1 MSVPFSQPPRFKLHL
16 AMKIPANLEKEVIQ
30 LFSDMDRAY
39 AQVAEQSGFECRGCD
54 DNCCRTRFYHHTLIE
69 LLYLRSGLAALPP
82 ALQGRIKDQAHE
94 VCRQM
99 GALDRRGGL
108 IRVMCPLN
116 DQGRCVL
123 YAHRPMICRLH
134 GIPHGLRR
142 PDGRILAGPGCDD
155 YYTQCGNSDRA
166 HLDRTPLY
174 TVMADLECRLRGQL
188 GVNRKIK
195 MTVAEMVTNE
205 ISRC

>member
-1 MSVPFSQPPRFKLHL
+1 ME
-16 AMKIPANLEKEVIQ
+16 IPANLEKEVIQ

-39 AQVAEQSGFECRGCD
+39 LQVAEQTGFECRGCD

-69 LLYLRSGLAALPP
+69 LLYMRSALAALPP
-82 ALQGRIKDQAHE
+82 DLQGRIKDQAHAA
-94 VCRQM
+94 CRQM
-99 GALDRRGGL
+99 AAMERRGDL

-116 DQGRCVL
+116 EQGRCVL

-142 PDGRILAGPGCDD
+142 PDGRTLAGPGCDN
-155 YYTQCGNSDRA
+155 YYAQCENSDRFR
-166 HLDRTPLY
+166 LDRTPSY

-188 GVNRKIK
+188 GFNQKIK
-195 MTVAEMVTNE
+195 LTVAQMIVEDSVKV
-205 ISRC
+205 